1 MAKSNVRLKFI
12 TIVSLVLAIT
22 FLHYITQKNEY
33 YYHIFYRELYYLPII
48 LAGFWF
54 GLRGSLATS
63 VATCLLYAPVVIMNW
78 NGFSVSDFDKIIEII
93 LFNVIAVIVGTLVDR
108 ERKNQI
114 RLRKAERLAS
124 VGKALSGVAHDIR
137 TPLIAIGGFSRLVQ
151 KNFKKCDPNYRRL
164 DIVIREISRLEK
176 MVRDMLD
183 FSGALRLRKSI
194 GNIAMVLEESMVIVE
209 SEARKKG
216 VKVVLKNG
224 GVSPISFDYAEIKRV
239 FINLLMNSVQA
250 SREHST
256 VSIQLREE
264 KEEILIDIADC
275 GCGLPMA
282 EDQVFIP
289 FYSTRKRGTGLG
301 LSIAKKIIEAHNGD
315 IAIVRNT
322 PEGATFRVK
331 LPKSEGLRG

>member
-1 MAKSNVRLKFI
+1 M
-12 TIVSLVLAIT
+12 
-22 FLHYITQKNEY
+22 
-33 YYHIFYRELYYLPII
+33 
-48 LAGFWF
+48 
-54 GLRGSLATS
+54 
-63 VATCLLYAPVVIMNW
+63 
-78 NGFSVSDFDKIIEII
+78 
-93 LFNVIAVIVGTLVDR
+93 
-108 ERKNQI
+108 
-114 RLRKAERLAS
+114 
-124 VGKALSGVAHDIR
+124 
-137 TPLIAIGGFSRLVQ
+137 Q